1 MNMNTNEQAQTTVEY
16 VHVSSREPKVLIDE
30 VTNDSKDADFDPGE
44 GYKVFFDKCW
54 QHHLDNGDTIEL
66 NLKVVDIEEGN
77 GDYVVAIGGEHDHK
91 IDGFTRD
98 RAIGVSFPTAL
109 HLKLKQETRLPSP
122 FVNVSLFIPTPHL
135 GHTPHDH
142 NRQRR
147 SERVSG
153 RDYREMEAIDSIQQ
167 LLSAHLDDIIAQAN
181 VLKTSD
187 QPMVRSDAY
196 ARIRFAMARLEGLEH
211 TIVYGVRH
219 RSMMHEKA
227 SEADRRQR
235 EERREV
241 RYRHGR
247 VGLDVDRVYRQSD
260 DSYYTPGGQ
269 FIETNDEASAKAWY
283 GDASPES
290 MERLRHEREIA
301 ESEREDRYDRRRR
314 GYSRG

>member
-1 MNMNTNEQAQTTVEY
+1 MNMNTNEQAQTVVEY
-16 VHVSSREPKVLIDE
+16 VRVNSREPKVLIDE

-44 GYKVFFDKCW
+44 GYKVLFDKCW

-77 GDYVVAIGGEHDHK
+77 GDYVVAIGGEVKDH
-91 IDGFTRD
+91 IVDGFTRD
-98 RAIGVSFPTAL
+98 LGINVAYSAQLLEAL
-109 HLKLKQETRLPSP
+109 KGETNLPPYLK
-122 FVNVSLFIPTPHL
+122 NISLFTKTPDL
-135 GHTPHDH
+135 CRTIRDH
-142 NRQRR
+142 ERQRR

-153 RDYREMEAIDSIQQ
+153 RDDREMEAIDSIQQ
-167 LLSAHLDDIIAQAN
+167 LLHSHLDDIIAQAN

-187 QPMVRSDAY
+187 QPMVRNDAY
-196 ARIRFAMARLEGLEH
+196 ARIRFAMTRLESLEH

-219 RSMMHEKA
+219 RSMTHEKA

-260 DSYYTPGGQ
+260 DSYYTPDGQ
-269 FIETNDEASAKAWY
+269 FIETGDEATEKAWY
-283 GDASPES
+283 GDASQ
-290 MERLRHEREIA
+290 RLRHEREIA

>member
-1 MNMNTNEQAQTTVEY
+1 MNTNEQTQTTVEY
-16 VHVSSREPKVLIDE
+16 VHVNSRQPMMLANLVGDGVNEIVAK
-30 VTNDSKDADFDPGE
+30 E
-44 GYKVFFDKCW
+44 GSKVFFNKDYPHTL
-54 QHHLDNGDTIEL
+54 QDGTIIQI
-66 NLKVVDIEEGN
+66 NITFIDIEEGS
-77 GDYVVAIGGEHDHK
+77 GDFVVAIGGEVKDH
-91 IDGFTRD
+91 IVDGFTKDLGINVAYSAQLLEALKGETSLPPYLKNISLLTKTPDLCRTIRD
-98 RAIGVSFPTAL
+98 
-109 HLKLKQETRLPSP
+109 HE
-122 FVNVSLFIPTPHL
+122 
-135 GHTPHDH
+135 
-142 NRQRR
+142 RQRR

-153 RDYREMEAIDSIQQ
+153 RDDREMEAIDSIQQ
-167 LLSAHLDDIIAQAN
+167 LLNTHLDDIIAQAN

-219 RSMMHEKA
+219 RSMTHEKA

-283 GDASPES
+283 GDASHES
-290 MERLRHEREIA
+290 MERLRREREIT

-314 GYSRG
+314 GYSRD

>member
-1 MNMNTNEQAQTTVEY
+1 MNTNEQAQAAVEY
-16 VHVSSREPKVLIDE
+16 VCVNSREPKVLIDE

-77 GDYVVAIGGEHDHK
+77 GDYVVAIGGSEHDHK

-98 RAIGVSFPTAL
+98 RAIGASFPTAL
-109 HLKLKQETRLPSP
+109 HLKLKQETSLPSP
-122 FVNVSLFIPTPHL
+122 FVNVSLFIHTPHL

-142 NRQRR
+142 NRRNS
-147 SERVSG
+147 SERV
-153 RDYREMEAIDSIQQ
+153 RDRSDREREALDSIQE
-167 LLSAHLDDIIAQAN
+167 LLCSHLDDIIAQATI
-181 VLKTSD
+181 LKTAD
-187 QPMVRSDAY
+187 QRAVKNDAY
-196 ARIRFAMARLEGLEH
+196 ARIRFAMARLESLEQ
-211 TIVYGVRH
+211 TSVYDIRP
-219 RSMMHEKA
+219 RSMTRE
-227 SEADRRQR
+227 EARELYRQER

-269 FIETNDEASAKAWY
+269 FIETRDEAFAKAWH
-283 GDASPES
+283 DNASPES
-290 MERLRHEREIA
+290 VERLRHEREIA

>member
-1 MNMNTNEQAQTTVEY
+1 MNTNEQAQTTVEY

-98 RAIGVSFPTAL
+98 RAIGASFPTAL

-135 GHTPHDH
+135 GHTPYNH

-147 SERVSG
+147 SERV
-153 RDYREMEAIDSIQQ
+153 RD
-167 LLSAHLDDIIAQAN
+167 
-181 VLKTSD
+181 
-187 QPMVRSDAY
+187 RSD
-196 ARIRFAMARLEGLEH
+196 REIG
-211 TIVYGVRH
+211 RH
-219 RSMMHEKA
+219 RKNR
-227 SEADRRQR
+227 RRQD
-235 EERREV
+235 
-241 RYRHGR
+241 
-247 VGLDVDRVYRQSD
+247 LC
-260 DSYYTPGGQ
+260 
-269 FIETNDEASAKAWY
+269 
-283 GDASPES
+283 
-290 MERLRHEREIA
+290 L
-301 ESEREDRYDRRRR
+301 RRRTSHPHPHR
-314 GYSRG
+314 RNR

>member
-1 MNMNTNEQAQTTVEY
+1 MNTNEQAQTVVEY
-16 VHVSSREPKVLIDE
+16 VRVNSREPKVLIDE
-30 VTNDSKDADFDPGE
+30 VTNDSKDADFDPEE

-54 QHHLDNGDTIEL
+54 QQHLDNGDTIEL

-77 GDYVVAIGGEHDHK
+77 GDYVVAIGGSEHDHK

-98 RAIGVSFPTAL
+98 RAIGAYFSTDL

-167 LLSAHLDDIIAQAN
+167 LLNSHLDDIIAQAN

-196 ARIRFAMARLEGLEH
+196 ARIRFSMARLESFEH

-219 RSMMHEKA
+219 RSMTHEKA

-283 GDASPES
+283 GDASPEC
-290 MERLRHEREIA
+290 MERLRREREIA